1 MYNREIDIKEGKDE
15 IYYLCYYKNRN
26 NIKGEFN
33 YKIGDKHNAPVNV
46 YYLNDIFNK
55 RNISEIIIE
64 LEENSI
70 KENETV
76 QFYGE
81 IELFKYWYKT
91 QEDFKLIFEF
101 VEYEIQIEYLKL
113 GIDQKPQI
121 FEKILKKGIK
131 YVLNINKKDSNEK
144 GFLIIQWINNST
156 NNNQELKIYKGKEEE
171 NNLIYNS
178 KYNEHSYLLN
188 TSLVD
193 DNFEITYILTDN
205 INISYKICL
214 QYISL
219 SGKYNSG
226 IEYIFFTS
234 LNLPYYIK
242 NNEEN
247 IKYEIIQFAYNK
259 NVIGNI
265 EFSLYNLYNNNYK
278 LQNNYSQDDLKD
290 IGDNSLYLGINSYYK
305 NSYIN
310 ININYKNNLDF
321 YHEESFL
328 INKIQLSNLS
338 LEYHTK
344 LINNQSQLYFINL
357 TEILKNDESLLIYS
371 NLLNEGLS
379 IYENNFFMPES
390 TPKKLTKPL
399 NIFKSTDT
407 ISLILYSKEESN
419 GFIDFLIL
427 NNVSSINLEENC
439 NIEKLFNKTYSFTN
453 ENNYIICYNTNK
465 TSSKY
470 YLTYKANDSNYKI
483 KSYYT
488 DKILSKNSIE
498 EMLNELYNNKLNKDE
513 NVIIKND
520 FDLSILKYEKEKEKN
535 NKEANNI
542 TFMIW
547 KYYDIEDKN
556 LQENNSDHGGLIS
569 GIIFLVMNLILIVFF
584 WMRTKSKIKNE
595 SYYSTD
601 SCNNSLSSENDKDSK
616 KAPFLNY

>member
-1 MYNREIDIKEGKDE
+1 M
-15 IYYLCYYKNRN
+15 
-26 NIKGEFN
+26 
-33 YKIGDKHNAPVNV
+33 
-46 YYLNDIFNK
+46 
-55 RNISEIIIE
+55 
-64 LEENSI
+64 
-70 KENETV
+70 
-76 QFYGE
+76 
-81 IELFKYWYKT
+81 
-91 QEDFKLIFEF
+91 
-101 VEYEIQIEYLKL
+101 
-113 GIDQKPQI
+113 
-121 FEKILKKGIK
+121 
-131 YVLNINKKDSNEK
+131 
-144 GFLIIQWINNST
+144 
-156 NNNQELKIYKGKEEE
+156 
-171 NNLIYNS
+171 
-178 KYNEHSYLLN
+178 
-188 TSLVD
+188 
-193 DNFEITYILTDN
+193 
-205 INISYKICL
+205 

-595 SYYSTD
+595 SYCSTD